1 MFDGKRQSVIVQAGI
16 LSTDFGSISERR
28 RVGGTTL
35 SWILDS
41 DNAPGIPQEVD
52 TASIQPDQNFD
63 IFISRIEVTVWHRSL
78 VEQFGS
84 IDERKLFYH
93 SSDPR
98 RQEESGAA
106 GENYGNLP
114 MIRRKTE

>member
-1 MFDGKRQSVIVQAGI
+1 MIVQAVI
-16 LSTDFGSISERR
+16 LSTDFESISELR

-52 TASIQPDQNFD
+52 GAIIEPDQNFD
-63 IFISRIEVTVWHRSL
+63 IFISRIEAAVWHRSL

-84 IDERKLFYH
+84 IDEWKLFYH
-93 SSDPR
+93 SSDRR